1 MFNFCPKIN
10 FDEKLPKLNLNFRA
24 QNLDFDFKKS
34 LKIAKIQIFFQIQ
47 FMDKNWVLPQC
58 AAHKVGSLQAE
69 KV

>member
-34 LKIAKIQIFFQIQ
+34 LKIAKNQIFIQIQ
-47 FMDKNWVLPQC
+47 FMDKN
-58 AAHKVGSLQAE
+58 
-69 KV
+69 